1 MKFLIALS
9 DLNQPYSC
17 QTWGNVPDG
26 GAAQIIH
33 DTSSQIWS
41 LFESSSA
48 VPSTVWIDHNMQ
60 IHSMMNNA
68 GSWSIATRIDE
79 MLEDC
84 GSLCQESSVMLGDT
98 NLDGIINIQD
108 VILIINFIL
117 GNSTPI
123 GDEITAADYNE
134 DGIINVLDVIHVV
147 QEILGTT
154 FRGAVEWLI
163 ENFPELEV
171 EERLQQLNKSENFA
185 K

>member
-1 MKFLIALS
+1 LS

-17 QTWGNVPDG
+17 QTWGNVPNG
-26 GAAQIIH
+26 GASQIIH

-41 LFESSSA
+41 LFESNSA

-68 GSWSIATRIDE
+68 GSWSITNRIDE

-84 GSLCQESSVMLGDT
+84 GSLCQESSIMLGDT

-134 DGIINVLDVIHVV
+134 DGIINVLDVIQVV
-147 QEILGTT
+147 QQILGTT

-171 EERLQQLNKSENFA
+171 EERLQQLNKSEHFA

>member
-1 MKFLIALS
+1 M
-9 DLNQPYSC
+9 NQPYSC
-17 QTWGNVPDG
+17 QTWGSVPNG

-41 LFESSSA
+41 LFESNSA

-171 EERLQQLNKSENFA
+171 ERRLQELNIEVN
-185 K
+185 